1 MRLRSR
7 MPKSMPTLGKSLE
20 SAASV
25 EVRRLPV
32 HLELERTRECP
43 AQKFPSDRKAARHCS
58 HFVAVV
64 AHAPLHVRV
73 NYRAGRTRS
82 ILSDK
87 LWRMPERVRSFVDRN
102 KMCT

>member
-43 AQKFPSDRKAARHCS
+43 APMFPSDRKAARHCS
-58 HFVAVV
+58 HFVVVV
-64 AHAPLHVRV
+64 ARAPLHVHVNHRV
-73 NYRAGRTRS
+73 GRTQS
-82 ILSDK
+82 IRSDK
-87 LWRMPERVRSFVDRN
+87 LLHTPERVRSFVDRN
-102 KMCT
+102 KTCI

>member
-1 MRLRSR
+1 

-32 HLELERTRECP
+32 HLELERTRECR
-43 AQKFPSDRKAARHCS
+43 ARMFPVDRKVVRRCNRFVAIAAR
-58 HFVAVV
+58 APR
-64 AHAPLHVRV
+64 HARV
-73 NYRAGRTRS
+73 NHQAGQKLL

-87 LWRMPERVRSFVDRN
+87 LLRMPEQVRSSVDRN
-102 KMCT
+102 RTCI

>member
-1 MRLRSR
+1 MRSPSR
-7 MPKSMPTLGKSLE
+7 TPKSMPTLGKSLE

-43 AQKFPSDRKAARHCS
+43 AKKFPSDRKVARHCN
-58 HFVAVV
+58 HFVVIA
-64 AHAPLHVRV
+64 ARAPLHARANRRV
-73 NYRAGRTRS
+73 DQRRS

-87 LWRMPERVRSFVDRN
+87 PLHTRERVRSFGG
-102 KMCT
+102 